1 MTSTTAP
8 QFSHHRSAGVS
19 IVVALVDQL
28 PSGSESSAHPADVVP
43 TVLHWG
49 ADLGPLEE
57 ADVAALVEARRDW
70 APHSALDLPTWLG
83 VLPDQARGFTG
94 TPAVEVQREES
105 GAAWAP
111 RLTAW
116 TMTTTDGRT
125 VLRGR
130 DDEAGVATT
139 TTLELTEE
147 GLLLAATELTNSG
160 PTPLT
165 VHAVRTVLPIGSEA
179 IELLDL
185 TGRWTRERSP
195 QRHPFHQGTW
205 QRASRHGR
213 TGHSSTL
220 VLVAGSGGFGFRS
233 GAVWGVHLGWSG
245 DQVLHAE
252 RTPEGDAV
260 LGAAEL
266 LGPGEVVL
274 APGTSYLTPTTYA
287 SWSAAGLD
295 TMSERYHRWR
305 RRCSPGARSP
315 RPVVVNTWEAV
326 YFDHD
331 LGKLTAL
338 ADAAAEVGAE
348 RFVLDD
354 GWFRGRRDDR
364 RGLGDWTVDREVWPR
379 GLHPLVDH
387 VHGLG
392 MDFGLWVEPEMVNVD
407 SDLAREHPDWILR
420 GRGGLPPEWRFQQ
433 VLDLQHPD
441 AYAHVRD
448 ALLALLDEY
457 DIAFLKW
464 DHNRDLVDAGHRG
477 RPAVHGQTL
486 ALYRL
491 LDELREAHPGV
502 EIESCAS
509 GGGRVDLGVLSR
521 TDRIWASDTID
532 ALERQRI
539 QRWTTLLVPP
549 EIMGAHVG
557 GPTSHT
563 TGRTQHLDFR
573 AATALLGH
581 FGIEWDLTRA
591 SAQERAELAA
601 WVAVHKQVRALV
613 ATGRLV
619 RGEHPDPA
627 VLVTGVVAQDAS
639 EAVYVV
645 AAIDSTLT
653 RSPLPVSLPGL
664 DPARRYRLRPLGP
677 RGTGQLLAPSWSWV
691 AEGHLDL
698 PGSVIEAGVRVPR
711 MHPESAWVLHARALV

>member
-1 MTSTTAP
+1 VTSRTAP
-8 QFSHHRSAGVS
+8 QFCHHRAAGVS
-19 IVVALVDQL
+19 LVVALVDQ
-28 PSGSESSAHPADVVP
+28 PPTRRGEDVEPVDPVP

-49 ADLGPLEE
+49 ADLGRLEE
-57 ADVAALVEARRDW
+57 ADVLAMVEARRDW

-83 VLPDQARGFTG
+83 VVPDQARGFTG
-94 TPAVEVQREES
+94 TPALQVQRSEP
-105 GAAWAP
+105 GGAWAP
-111 RLTAW
+111 RLVDWSMETE
-116 TMTTTDGRT
+116 GSRT
-125 VLRGR
+125 VLRGQ
-130 DDEAGVATT
+130 DPEAGLRSA

-147 GLLLAATELTNSG
+147 GLLLAATEVTNTG
-160 PTPLT
+160 ATPLA
-165 VHAVRTVLPIGSEA
+165 VQAVRTVLPVGSEA
-179 IELLDL
+179 VELLDL
-185 TGRWTRERSP
+185 TGRWTRERTP
-195 QRHPFHQGTW
+195 QRRPFQQGTW

-220 VLVAGSGGFGFRS
+220 VMVAGARGFDFRS
-233 GAVWGVHLGWSG
+233 GTVWGVHLGWSG
-245 DQVLHAE
+245 DQVHYAE

-260 LGAAEL
+260 LGTHEL
-266 LGPGEVVL
+266 LGAGEVVL
-274 APGTSYLTPTTYA
+274 DPGDGYRSPTTYA
-287 SWSAAGLD
+287 SWSGEGMD
-295 TMSERYHRWR
+295 GMSARYHRWR
-305 RRCSPGARSP
+305 RRTSPGARSP

-331 LGKLTAL
+331 LAKLTAL

-364 RGLGDWTVDREVWPR
+364 AGLGDWTVDPDVWPQ

-392 MDFGLWVEPEMVNVD
+392 LEFGLWVEPEMVNLD
-407 SDLAREHPDWILR
+407 SDLAREHPDWVLR
-420 GRGGLPPEWRFQQ
+420 GRGSLPPEWRFQQ
-433 VLDLQHPD
+433 VLDLQHPE

-448 ALLALLDEY
+448 ALLALLGEY

-464 DHNRDLVDAGHRG
+464 DHNRDLIDGGHRG

-491 LDELREAHPGV
+491 LDELRAAHPAV
-502 EIESCAS
+502 EIETCAS
-509 GGGRVDLGVLSR
+509 GGGRIDLGILAR

-591 SAQERAELAA
+591 TPQERADLAA
-601 WVAVHKQVRALV
+601 WVTVHKQVRGLV
-613 ATGRLV
+613 ATGRYV
-619 RGEHPDPA
+619 RGEHPDPS
-627 VLVTGVVAQDAS
+627 VLVTGVVAEDAS

-645 AAIDSTLT
+645 AALDSSLT
-653 RSPLPVSLPGL
+653 RSPLPVALPGL
-664 DPARRYRLRPLGP
+664 DPARRYRLEPLGP
-677 RGTGQLLAPSWSWV
+677 RGTGQLPAPDWSWV
-691 AEGHLDL
+691 REGHLEL
-698 PGSVIEAGVRVPR
+698 PGTVLAAGVRVPR
-711 MHPESAWVLHARALV
+711 MQPESAWVLHVRAR